1 MSQVLLN
8 ILQIVV
14 FALGIYIVIRFFSM
28 FLELIQLSIEALKK
42 YINKNWSSRIA
53 KQMFT
58 TSVLFY
64 VQ

>member
-1 MSQVLLN
+1 MSQALLN

-42 YINKNWSSRIA
+42 YINKN
-53 KQMFT
+53 
-58 TSVLFY
+58 
-64 VQ
+64 